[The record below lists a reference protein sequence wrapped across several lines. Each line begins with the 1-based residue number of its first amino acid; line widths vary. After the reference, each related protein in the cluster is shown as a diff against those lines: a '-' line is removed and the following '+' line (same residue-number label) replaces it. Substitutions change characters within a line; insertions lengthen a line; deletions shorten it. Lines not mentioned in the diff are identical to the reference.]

1 MIVPTLAAKRPQAA
15 FVVMLAGVGVTGGEL
30 ELLQSRLLATAR
42 DADPEALAYE
52 QETIRRWIALVEA
65 GAMPDA
71 IERALQPRIVVAT
84 RTDPT
89 AAERWQS
96 RLHSEWWRCVLTHSA
111 IPDLEKLRCPVM
123 ALNGSRDVQVPP
135 RENLVPIAEALAR
148 AGNTDVLI
156 RELPGLNHLFQHAQ
170 TGSEEEY
177 QTISE
182 TLAPEVLALV
192 GQWVLDHVGSAEPGG
207 RAAAGR

>member
-30 ELLQSRLLATAR
+30 ELLQNRLLATAR

-71 IERALQPRIVVAT
+71 IERALQPRIVVAA

-96 RLHSEWWRCVLTHSA
+96 RLHCE
-111 IPDLEKLRCPVM
+111 
-123 ALNGSRDVQVPP
+123 
-135 RENLVPIAEALAR
+135 
-148 AGNTDVLI
+148 
-156 RELPGLNHLFQHAQ
+156 
-170 TGSEEEY
+170 
-177 QTISE
+177 
-182 TLAPEVLALV
+182 
-192 GQWVLDHVGSAEPGG
+192 
-207 RAAAGR
+207 

>member
-1 MIVPTLAAKRPQAA
+1 
-15 FVVMLAGVGVTGGEL
+15 
-30 ELLQSRLLATAR
+30 
-42 DADPEALAYE
+42 
-52 QETIRRWIALVEA
+52 
-65 GAMPDA
+65 
-71 IERALQPRIVVAT
+71 
-84 RTDPT
+84 
-89 AAERWQS
+89 
-96 RLHSEWWRCVLTHSA
+96 
-111 IPDLEKLRCPVM
+111 M

-192 GQWVLDHVGSAEPGG
+192 GQWVLGHVGSAEPGG